1 MKKTIIIIGVIL
13 LLVSGCEKPR
23 IIQYQPINLGT
34 ISKTTGIKSVS
45 QTDNV
50 ITVVFET
57 TIGSKYSVQITPFGE
72 DTPVIKEGFT
82 AVDNTTQKVYD
93 LSRQSKRDYD
103 LTFIDIMGKEI
114 KYPIVV
120 K

>member
-1 MKKTIIIIGVIL
+1 
-13 LLVSGCEKPR
+13 
-23 IIQYQPINLGT
+23 
-34 ISKTTGIKSVS
+34 
-45 QTDNV
+45 
-50 ITVVFET
+50 
-57 TIGSKYSVQITPFGE
+57 
-72 DTPVIKEGFT
+72 VIKEGFT

>member
-1 MKKTIIIIGVIL
+1 MAFRFLSSLRQGPCLPV
-13 LLVSGCEKPR
+13 
-23 IIQYQPINLGT
+23 
-34 ISKTTGIKSVS
+34 
-45 QTDNV
+45 
-50 ITVVFET
+50 

-93 LSRQSKRDYD
+93 LSGQSKRDYD
-103 LTFIDIMGKEI
+103 LTFIDIVGKEI